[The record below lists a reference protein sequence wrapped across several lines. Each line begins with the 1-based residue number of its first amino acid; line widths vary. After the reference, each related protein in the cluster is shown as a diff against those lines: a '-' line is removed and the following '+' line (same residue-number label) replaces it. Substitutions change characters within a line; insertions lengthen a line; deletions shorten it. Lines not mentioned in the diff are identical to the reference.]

1 MCRQKELINRVEP
14 VENDKIEN
22 RKPKIQVYLNTNN
35 VKKDF
40 SNIKMYL
47 DGQSVKHKIND
58 KKIKYTPKNRLKK
71 GKHNI
76 KISAVLSNGEEYDYT
91 WYFNIGQKE
100 NLNYYF
106 GNLHSHTSYS
116 SGQGT
121 PTEAFN
127 SAKNMGMDF
136 LALTDHS
143 RALNSDEKWNG
154 YRSTS
159 NKFNKKHKKNLAI
172 YGKEISVKG
181 VGHLNLFNCDDMDKL
196 KINRLDKLESVIDK
210 YNDVILCI
218 NHPGKS
224 VYNLKDKKHLN
235 KNICIMEV
243 GNGSFGENYN
253 RYEKYYYGMLDED
266 WHLGAA
272 NGQDNHKKDWGKW
285 DNLTVIL
292 APKLKKKYIF
302 EAIRNRRI
310 YSTESSTMKL
320 KFKLGDTW
328 MGGIVKEYKRGDVL
342 QLTVECED
350 EKMPIEK
357 LQIITNGSV
366 VLEEK
371 NIMDYKCIWNPK
383 IKLERDSAWYVVKV
397 IQKGGRIG
405 ISSPI
410 IVK

>member
-1 MCRQKELINRVEP
+1 MFKQEKIIKRVEP
-14 VENDKIEN
+14 LEDEKIEN
-22 RKPKIQVYLNTNN
+22 RKPKIQIYLNCNS

-40 SNIKMYL
+40 LNIKMYL
-47 DGQSVKHKIND
+47 DGENIKHKISD
-58 KKIKYTPKNRLKK
+58 KKIKYTPKNKLKI
-71 GKHNI
+71 GSHII
-76 KISAVLSNGEEYDYT
+76 KISVVISSGETYDYSWNFT
-91 WYFNIGQKE
+91 IAEKE
-100 NLNYYF
+100 ILKCYF

-116 SGQGT
+116 SGEGT
-121 PTEAFN
+121 PTEAFD

-143 RALNSDEKWNG
+143 RALNSDEKWKG
-154 YRSTS
+154 YKSAS

-172 YGKEISVKG
+172 YGKEISIKG
-181 VGHLNLFNCDDMDKL
+181 IGHLNLFNCDNMDKL

-210 YNDVILCI
+210 YDDAILCI

-243 GNGSFGENYN
+243 GNGSFGEKYN

-266 WHLGAA
+266 WHLGAV

-285 DNLTVIL
+285 ENLTVIL
-292 APKLKKKYIF
+292 APKLKEKYIF

-310 YSTESSTMKL
+310 YSTESGTMKL
-320 KFKLGDTW
+320 RFKLGDIW
-328 MGGIVKEYKRGDVL
+328 MGSVVKGYKRGEVI
-342 QLTVECED
+342 QFTVECED
-350 EKMPIEK
+350 EKIPIEK
-357 LQIITNGSV
+357 LQIITNGAV

-371 NIMDYKCIWNPK
+371 DVLDYKCLWRPK
-383 IKLERDSAWYVVKV
+383 IELESDNAWYVVKV
-397 IQKGGRIG
+397 IQKGERIG